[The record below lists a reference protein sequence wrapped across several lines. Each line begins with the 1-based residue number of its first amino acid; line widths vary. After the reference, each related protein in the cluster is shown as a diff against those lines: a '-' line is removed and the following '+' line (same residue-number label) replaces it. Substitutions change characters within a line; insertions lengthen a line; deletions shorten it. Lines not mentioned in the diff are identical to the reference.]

1 MKGARIF
8 LYFAASIYFGFALN
22 VPLRAQAGSRGSTAP
37 FASFVGRWHCDG
49 KFARNGKPI
58 SANLVFESI
67 LRGRFILF
75 RHDDELPFNYHAWS
89 EWGWDANR
97 RQFISTIQDIS
108 GGVRLFRSPGWV
120 EGTLTWSGGDL
131 PDSSDQR
138 FVFERLGDRKFRVS
152 YFQKNEDSW
161 QAVDSSSC
169 SRVGAN

>member
-67 LRGRFILF
+67 LGRRFILF

-89 EWGWDANR
+89 EWGWDANT

-120 EGTLTWSGGDL
+120 EGTLTWSGGRSPGL
-131 PDSSDQR
+131 VRSAVCVRALRRPQVSRQLFSEER
-138 FVFERLGDRKFRVS
+138 GFLAGCGFEFL
-152 YFQKNEDSW
+152 
-161 QAVDSSSC
+161 
-169 SRVGAN
+169 